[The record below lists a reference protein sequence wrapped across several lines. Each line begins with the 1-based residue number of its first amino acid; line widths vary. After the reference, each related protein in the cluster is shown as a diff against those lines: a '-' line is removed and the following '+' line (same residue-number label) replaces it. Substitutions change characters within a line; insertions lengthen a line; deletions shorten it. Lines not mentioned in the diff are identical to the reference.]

1 MTRCSDD
8 GSKAPPSSV
17 FMDINCWAT
26 TLDVSICESC
36 SRYVLVT
43 PTKDDDGPGLE
54 ILSRYIDVAE
64 VAYADKADDDNDDDE
79 EEEEQGKE
87 WHWGRG
93 P

>member
-1 MTRCSDD
+1 
-8 GSKAPPSSV
+8 
-17 FMDINCWAT
+17 
-26 TLDVSICESC
+26 
-36 SRYVLVT
+36 VLVT

-64 VAYADKADDDNDDDE
+64 VAYADKADDDEEEDDE